1 MINRYLGNK
10 QEVIDWILETIREK
24 IGDKGTVGDLLA
36 GSLSVS
42 FALKSAGYNV
52 VMNDINAF
60 SIRLGQAFIEEN
72 ELPDFSKVITEFAVE
87 PSEKMEEQLNQVL
100 DYLEKTEE
108 DPVPHYTYYTDCY
121 APGGRSA
128 RGINR
133 KGNEF
138 ERRFFTTEVAS
149 RVDRVLGW
157 IRHWHNDGLLSNQAS
172 ALLLSCTMRAV
183 EMRANTNGTFHE
195 SILTNWDE
203 RALKQFQFERLDSDL
218 LKTMR
223 NGGDHVVGDGRPSEE
238 YARDAPRMDL
248 LYLDPPYNN
257 RQYSDYYFMLN
268 QIAMHHTIPDLEDF
282 FENIEY
288 QRGQNMSTSTKSA
301 LSSEASFLDTLGSII
316 ENANCEWVV
325 ISYNNGKN
333 HWGNFMDG
341 TSDEGKGKIV
351 DWIES
356 KEYLDS
362 STISIKEHP
371 RTNYQSRGEEAMRTL
386 EYLISVRKQQET

>member
-1 MINRYLGNK
+1 
-10 QEVIDWILETIREK
+10 
-24 IGDKGTVGDLLA
+24 
-36 GSLSVS
+36 
-42 FALKSAGYNV
+42 
-52 VMNDINAF
+52 
-60 SIRLGQAFIEEN
+60 
-72 ELPDFSKVITEFAVE
+72 
-87 PSEKMEEQLNQVL
+87 
-100 DYLEKTEE
+100 
-108 DPVPHYTYYTDCY
+108 
-121 APGGRSA
+121 
-128 RGINR
+128 
-133 KGNEF
+133 
-138 ERRFFTTEVAS
+138 
-149 RVDRVLGW
+149 
-157 IRHWHNDGLLSNQAS
+157 
-172 ALLLSCTMRAV
+172 
-183 EMRANTNGTFHE
+183 
-195 SILTNWDE
+195 
-203 RALKQFQFERLDSDL
+203 
-218 LKTMR
+218 
-223 NGGDHVVGDGRPSEE
+223 
-238 YARDAPRMDL
+238 MDL

-341 TSDEGKGKIV
+341 TSDEGKRKIV